1 MPTQEQWDEFWS
13 MGDVNRDGY
22 INGLDMEL
30 LQNVYGCFEGEP
42 CYNVDCDLNKDGIVD
57 MQDVSPCSMNQGLDI
72 WAYYGVPKD
81 GTCILLI
88 LIGIGALLFFN
99 H

>member
-30 LQNVYGCFEGEP
+30 LQNAYGCFEGEP
-42 CYNVDCDLNKDGIVD
+42 CYNVDCDLNSDGLVD
-57 MQDVSPCSMNQGLDI
+57 MEDVSPCSMNQGLNI
-72 WAYYGVPKD
+72 WDYYGIEKEVNLLPL
-81 GTCILLI
+81 LLI
-88 LIGIGALLFFN
+88 LAGILLLLN